1 MGMHAIRRLIAVA
14 AVAALSVPLGLT
26 SSGAAA
32 QQPAGTTRA
41 AAVAAPLPGAYISP
55 WGDAQVAIGDETL
68 AWMEREG
75 ITLEA
80 ISPFVMDAD
89 GRGFSMPIGSTAG
102 DGLDSKGRIFYPGG
116 LRIQHRASGKSITLQ
131 STFIRVMPTPAY
143 SAGVSIDGE
152 RFREEVV
159 IAESTY
165 VEVMAGARP
174 NPIGFRVKKAPFYV
188 TQEAADLFAAATG
201 ATAPRAGSLFGTLTP
216 NFDYVPGAA
225 TPPSFPTFP

>member
-1 MGMHAIRRLIAVA
+1 MRMHALRRLTVLA
-14 AVAALSVPLGLT
+14 AVAALSVPLGLA
-26 SSGAAA
+26 SPGAAA
-32 QQPAGTTRA
+32 QQPTSATRTA
-41 AAVAAPLPGAYISP
+41 AAAEPLPGAYISP
-55 WGDAQVAIGDETL
+55 WGDAQVEIGDETL

-75 ITLEA
+75 ITMEA

-116 LRIQHRASGKSITLQ
+116 LKIQHQGSGKTITLK

-143 SAGVSIDGE
+143 SAGVSIDGKALL
-152 RFREEVV
+152 EEVV

-165 VEVMAGARP
+165 GEVMAGARP
-174 NPIGFRVKKAPFYV
+174 SATGFRIKKAPFYV
-188 TQEAADLFAAATG
+188 TQQAANLFAAATG

-216 NFDYVPGAA
+216 NFDYVPGTAK
-225 TPPSFPTFP
+225 PPTVPTLP

>member
-1 MGMHAIRRLIAVA
+1 MRMHALRRLTVLA

-32 QQPAGTTRA
+32 QQPTSTTRTA
-41 AAVAAPLPGAYISP
+41 AAEPLPGAYISP
-55 WGDAQVAIGDETL
+55 WGDAQVEIGDETL

-75 ITLEA
+75 ITVEA

-89 GRGFSMPIGSTAG
+89 RRGFSMPIGSTAG

-116 LRIQHRASGKSITLQ
+116 LKIRHEGSGKTITLK

-143 SAGVSIDGE
+143 SAGVSIDGKALL
-152 RFREEVV
+152 EEVV

-165 VEVMAGARP
+165 SEVMAGARP
-174 NPIGFRVKKAPFYV
+174 STTGFRIKKAPFYV
-188 TQEAADLFAAATG
+188 TQEAANLFAVATG

-216 NFDYVPGAA
+216 NFDYVPGTAK
-225 TPPSFPTFP
+225 PSTVPTLP

>member
-32 QQPAGTTRA
+32 QQPAGAVKSA
-41 AAVAAPLPGAYISP
+41 AAAPLPGAYISP
-55 WGDAQVAIGDETL
+55 WGSAQVTIGDETL

-75 ITLEA
+75 IALEA

-102 DGLDSKGRIFYPGG
+102 DGLDAKGRIFYPGG
-116 LRIQHRASGKSITLQ
+116 LRIRHQASGKSITLQ

-152 RFREEVV
+152 KLREEVV

-174 NPIGFRVKKAPFYV
+174 SPTGFRIKKAPFYV
-188 TQEAADLFAAATG
+188 TQEAADLLAAATG

>member
-1 MGMHAIRRLIAVA
+1 MRMRALHRLTVLA
-14 AVAALSVPLGLT
+14 AVAALSLPLGLT
-26 SSGAAA
+26 ASGAAA
-32 QQPAGTTRA
+32 QQPTA
-41 AAVAAPLPGAYISP
+41 AAAAAPLPGAYISP

-80 ISPFVMDAD
+80 VSPFVMDAD

-102 DGLDSKGRIFYPGG
+102 DGLDAEGRIFYPGG
-116 LRIQHRASGKSITLQ
+116 LRVRHQESGKTITLK

-143 SAGVSIDGE
+143 SAGVSIDG
-152 RFREEVV
+152 RPLLDEVV

-165 VEVMAGARP
+165 AEVMAGARP
-174 NPIGFRVKKAPFYV
+174 SPTGFRIKKAPFYV
-188 TQEAADLFAAATG
+188 TQEAANLFAEATG

-225 TPPSFPTFP
+225 KPPTFPAFP

>member
-1 MGMHAIRRLIAVA
+1 MGMHALRRLTVLA
-14 AVAALSVPLGLT
+14 AVAALSVPLGLA
-26 SSGAAA
+26 SPGAAA
-32 QQPAGTTRA
+32 QQPTSATRTA
-41 AAVAAPLPGAYISP
+41 AAAQPLPGVYISP
-55 WGDAQVAIGDETL
+55 WGDAQVEIGDETL

-75 ITLEA
+75 ITVEA

-116 LRIQHRASGKSITLQ
+116 LKIRHQGSGKTITLK

-143 SAGVSIDGE
+143 SAGVSIDGKALL
-152 RFREEVV
+152 EEVV

-165 VEVMAGARP
+165 SEVMVGARP
-174 NPIGFRVKKAPFYV
+174 SATGFRIEKAPFYV
-188 TQEAADLFAAATG
+188 TQEAANLFAAATG

-216 NFDYVPGAA
+216 NFDYVPGTAK
-225 TPPSFPTFP
+225 PPTVPTLP

>member
-1 MGMHAIRRLIAVA
+1 M
-14 AVAALSVPLGLT
+14 
-26 SSGAAA
+26 
-32 QQPAGTTRA
+32 
-41 AAVAAPLPGAYISP
+41 
-55 WGDAQVAIGDETL
+55 AIGDETL

-102 DGLDSKGRIFYPGG
+102 DGLDSKGHIFYPGG

-131 STFIRVMPTPAY
+131 STFIRVMPAPAY

-174 NPIGFRVKKAPFYV
+174 SPTGFRIKKAPFYV

>member
-32 QQPAGTTRA
+32 QQPAGAVRTA
-41 AAVAAPLPGAYISP
+41 AAAPLPGAYISP
-55 WGDAQVAIGDETL
+55 WGSAQVTIGDETL

-75 ITLEA
+75 IALEA

-102 DGLDSKGRIFYPGG
+102 DGLDAKGRIFYPGG
-116 LRIQHRASGKSITLQ
+116 LRIKHQASGKSITLQ

-143 SAGVSIDGE
+143 SAGVSIDGAKLS
-152 RFREEVV
+152 EEVV

-174 NPIGFRVKKAPFYV
+174 SPTGFRIKKAPFYV

-225 TPPSFPTFP
+225 TPPAFPTFP

>member
-1 MGMHAIRRLIAVA
+1 MHALRRLTVLA

-32 QQPAGTTRA
+32 QQPAHTTRTA
-41 AAVAAPLPGAYISP
+41 AAAEPLPGAYISP
-55 WGDAQVAIGDETL
+55 WGDAQVEIGDETL

-102 DGLDSKGRIFYPGG
+102 DGLDAKGRIFYPGG
-116 LRIQHRASGKSITLQ
+116 LNVHHARSGKTITLK

-143 SAGVSIDGE
+143 SAGVSIDGKPLL
-152 RFREEVV
+152 EEVK

-165 VEVMAGARP
+165 AEVMAGARP
-174 NPIGFRVKKAPFYV
+174 STTGFRIKKAPFYV
-188 TQEAADLFAAATG
+188 TQEAANLFAAGTG
-201 ATAPRAGSLFGTLTP
+201 ATPPRVGSLFGTLTP
-216 NFDYVPGAA
+216 NFDYIPGTA
-225 TPPSFPTFP
+225 TPPTFPTFP

>member
-32 QQPAGTTRA
+32 QQPAGAVKSA
-41 AAVAAPLPGAYISP
+41 AAAPLPGAYISP
-55 WGDAQVAIGDETL
+55 WGSAQVAIGDETL

-116 LRIQHRASGKSITLQ
+116 LRIQHQESGKSITLQ

-152 RFREEVV
+152 KLREEVV

-174 NPIGFRVKKAPFYV
+174 SPTGFRIKKAPFYV

-225 TPPSFPTFP
+225 TPPALPTFP